1 MIEENPMRLAFLSLL
16 FLSLPAAAADPDPA
30 SLYVLTTEGSSTALK
45 AGQSGTFILAIHTV
59 AGAHISEDAPLKL
72 ALNGSGG
79 VEPQK
84 ALLGRSDAKSVP
96 KAGGATDPRFEV
108 PLTASAKG
116 QGAVE
121 AKLTFFVC
129 TETLCARQQ
138 KTLSVPVTVN

>member
-1 MIEENPMRLAFLSLL
+1 MPARLLALVLLSA
-16 FLSLPAAAADPDPA
+16 SAAWAADPDPA
-30 SLYVLTTEGSSTALK
+30 SLYTLTTEGSSTALK
-45 AGQSGTFILAIHTV
+45 AGASGTFVLSIHTM
-59 AGAHISEDAPLKL
+59 AGAHISEEAPLKL
-72 ALNGSGG
+72 ALTGSGG

-84 ALLGRSDAKSVP
+84 AVLGRSDAKSIP
-96 KAGGATDPRFEV
+96 KSGGAVDPRFEV
-108 PLTASAKG
+108 PLTATAKG